1 MANKEH
7 LKTVLQGAEAW
18 NRWRELNPE
27 VTNPDLSWADLSKAN
42 LSGGN
47 FRGVNLSWANLSEAD
62 LSWSFLNQAD
72 LTKANL
78 SHANLSDA
86 NLYEASLHRAD
97 LSGAQLYRAYL
108 VKAHLEGVNFRE
120 ANLEEAVLNEANLQ
134 QANFRQANL
143 TAARLI
149 QANLTQAILDE
160 TVLIATDFSHANLFR
175 IETVN
180 VDFKNANLFKANFK
194 YANPARRKL
203 IIRAM
208 LILLALA
215 LLWCIY
221 LVWKNLHADF
231 SIIVPGDAKSY
242 VYLNGEFLSSPLPGE
257 DGSFH
262 YRLQNYFIGDYDLK
276 VYAAQLADIDSAEF
290 TRFKLYQARI
300 TISRNSP
307 LAPHLVR
314 FDTLYTVK
322 QIARGLEPGIN
333 PEGSRV
339 IYFRAAGE
347 TSSRRKL
354 KQLYLYDIATGVE
367 SPLEINT
374 GGFPAWDL
382 DWEIDE
388 IWLFDRDRRAYL
400 SAYRYSSDRSYL
412 FGISLQVSVA
422 SPEDGTVQE
431 VPLDARKK
439 WLSFVPLPDLQG
451 VLVENRA
458 ISLRG
463 ETLKKFAPVIP
474 YQEQLFYGGN
484 GGVVFVRE
492 EKLPR
497 GAGSKLSA
505 VYAHLE
511 SGEIREL
518 FPIYEPKIPS
528 LSASEQAQHVALC
541 SYSGMTLEFFS
552 TIKLWSNN
560 RFVDLVPPLL
570 DGDRSYRDGRRF
582 HKTEIAMDRE
592 GRNIVYEYESS
603 IYLLRLYPGVTFD
616 DLTAAERPGV

>member
-7 LKTVLQGAEAW
+7 LKALEAGIEAW
-18 NRWRELNPE
+18 NRWRERNPE
-27 VTNPDLSWADLSKAN
+27 ITNPDLSRADLSKAN

-47 FRGVNLSWANLSEAD
+47 FRGVNLSWANLSETD
-62 LSWSFLNQAD
+62 LSWSFLNHAD

-78 SHANLSDA
+78 SHADLSDA

-97 LSGAQLYRAYL
+97 LSGARLYRAYL

-143 TAARLI
+143 SGARFI
-149 QANLTQAILDE
+149 RANLSQAILDE
-160 TVLIATDFSHANLFR
+160 TVLIATNFSHANLYR

-194 YANPARRKL
+194 YAHPTRRKL
-203 IIRAM
+203 IIRA
-208 LILLALA
+208 LLVLLALA

-231 SIIVPGDAKSY
+231 SIIVPGDTKSY
-242 VYLNGEFLSSPLPGE
+242 VYLNGELLSSPLPGE
-257 DGSFH
+257 EGSVY
-262 YRLQNYFIGDYDLK
+262 YRLQNYFIGNYDLK
-276 VYAAQLADIDSAEF
+276 VYAAQLADINSAEF

-300 TISRNSP
+300 TISRASP
-307 LAPHLVR
+307 LASHLVR

-322 QIARGLEPGIN
+322 QIARGLEPAIN
-333 PEGSRV
+333 PEGNRV
-339 IYFRAAGE
+339 IYFRPAGE
-347 TSSRRKL
+347 AFFRGKF
-354 KQLYLYDIATGVE
+354 KQLYLYDIASGVE
-367 SPLEINT
+367 SPLKT
-374 GGFPAWDL
+374 KSGSFPGWDL
-382 DWEIDE
+382 DWEIDK
-388 IWLFDRDRRAYL
+388 IYLFDRDRRAYL

-412 FGISLQVSVA
+412 FWISL
-422 SPEDGTVQE
+422 EDGTVHE
-431 VPLDARKK
+431 VPSGRKKK
-439 WLSFVPLPDLQG
+439 WLSFVPLSDLQG
-451 VLVENRA
+451 MAVENEV

-463 ETLKKFAPVIP
+463 EKLKKFAPFIP

-484 GGVVFVRE
+484 GGVVFVKE

-497 GAGSKLSA
+497 GGGSKLSA

-518 FPIYEPKIPS
+518 FPIYEWKIPS
-528 LSASEQAQHVALC
+528 LCASEQAQQVALC

-552 TIKLWSNN
+552 TIRLWANN

-570 DGDRSYRDGRRF
+570 DGERSYRDGRRF
-582 HKTEIAMDRE
+582 HKTEIGMDRE
-592 GRNIVYEYESS
+592 GRNLVYEYESN
-603 IYLLRLYPGVTFD
+603 IYLLRLYPGVTFE
-616 DLTAAERPGV
+616 DLIAAERPRT

>member
-7 LKTVLQGAEAW
+7 LKALETGIDAW
-18 NRWRELNPE
+18 NRWREQNPE
-27 VTNPDLSWADLSKAN
+27 ITNPDLSWADLSKAN

-78 SHANLSDA
+78 SHADLSDA

-120 ANLEEAVLNEANLQ
+120 ASLEEAMLNEANLQ
-134 QANFRQANL
+134 HANFRQANL
-143 TAARLI
+143 TGARLI
-149 QANLTQAILDE
+149 QADLAQAILDE
-160 TVLIATDFSHANLFR
+160 TILIATDFSRANLYR
-175 IETVN
+175 IEKIN
-180 VDFKNANLFKANFK
+180 VDFKNASLFKANFK

-203 IIRAM
+203 IIRVI
-208 LILLALA
+208 LVLLALA
-215 LLWCIY
+215 LLWSIY
-221 LVWKNLHADF
+221 LVWKNLHGDF
-231 SIIVPGDAKSY
+231 AITVSGDTKSY
-242 VYLNGEFLSSPLPGE
+242 AYLNGELLKPFPDE

-262 YRLQNYFIGDYDLK
+262 YRLRNYFIGDYDLK

-300 TISRNSP
+300 TIPRSSTP
-307 LAPHLVR
+307 APHAVR

-322 QIARGLEPGIN
+322 QIARGLKPAIN

-339 IYFRAAGE
+339 IYFRTDVSAPSGK
-347 TSSRRKL
+347 KL
-354 KQLYLYDIATGVE
+354 KQLYLYDIESGVE
-367 SPLEINT
+367 SPLKIEP
-374 GGFPAWDL
+374 GRWPAWDL
-382 DWEIDE
+382 DWEIDN
-388 IWLFDRDRRAYL
+388 IYLFDRDRRAYL
-400 SAYRYSSDRSYL
+400 GAYRYSSDRSHL
-412 FGISLQVSVA
+412 FSISL
-422 SPEDGTVQE
+422 EDGTLRE
-431 VPLDARKK
+431 VPLRMRKK
-439 WLSFVPLPDLQG
+439 WLSFVPRPALQG
-451 VLVENRA
+451 LFAENKI
-458 ISLRG
+458 ISLEG
-463 ETLKKFAPVIP
+463 EEIKEFTPAIP
-474 YQEQLFYGGN
+474 YQGELFYGGN
-484 GGVVFVRE
+484 GGVIFVKE

-497 GAGSKLSA
+497 GGGSILKA
-505 VYAHLE
+505 VYADIE

-528 LSASEQAQHVALC
+528 LSASEQAQHVAVC

-552 TIKLWSNN
+552 NIKLWSNN

-570 DGDRSYRDGRRF
+570 DGDRSYRDGQRF

-616 DLTAAERPGV
+616 DLAAAQRPGA

>member
-7 LKTVLQGAEAW
+7 LKAIEAGIDAW

-78 SHANLSDA
+78 SRADLSDA
-86 NLYEASLHRAD
+86 NLYEAALHRAD
-97 LSGAQLYRAYL
+97 LSGARLYRAYL

-143 TAARLI
+143 TGARLVR
-149 QANLTQAILDE
+149 ANLSQALLDE
-160 TVLIATDFSHANLFR
+160 TVLIAADFSHANLFR
-175 IETVN
+175 IEQIN

-194 YANPARRKL
+194 YADPARRKL
-203 IIRAM
+203 IIRVI

-215 LLWCIY
+215 LLWSIY
-221 LVWKNLHADF
+221 LVWKNLHGDF

-242 VYLNGEFLSSPLPGE
+242 AYLNGEFLSPSPGE
-257 DGSFH
+257 NGNFH
-262 YRLQNYFIGDYDLK
+262 YRLQNYFTGNYDLK

-290 TRFKLYQARI
+290 NRFKLYQARI

-307 LAPHLVR
+307 PAPHLVR

-322 QIARGLEPGIN
+322 HIARGLEPGIN

-339 IYFRAAGE
+339 IYFRAAE
-347 TSSRRKL
+347 VPSSGKKL

-367 SPLEINT
+367 SPLKIKT

-382 DWEIDE
+382 DWEIDK
-388 IWLFDRDRRAYL
+388 IYLFDRDRHAYL

-412 FGISLQVSVA
+412 FFISL
-422 SPEDGTVQE
+422 ENGTLQE
-431 VPLDARKK
+431 VPLNARKK
-439 WLSFVPLPDLQG
+439 WLSFVPRPDLQG
-451 VLVENRA
+451 VLIENRE
-458 ISLRG
+458 ISLHG
-463 ETLKKFAPVIP
+463 EALKKFAPAIP
-474 YQEQLFYGGN
+474 YQEQVFYGGN
-484 GGVVFVRE
+484 GGVVFVKE

-497 GAGSKLSA
+497 GVGSKLSA

-518 FPIYEPKIPS
+518 FPIYEPKIPY

-552 TIKLWSNN
+552 NIKLWSNN
-560 RFVDLVPPLL
+560 RFVGLVPPLL
-570 DGDRSYRDGRRF
+570 DGDRNYRDGRRF
-582 HKTEIAMDRE
+582 HKTEISMDRE
-592 GRNIVYEYESS
+592 GRNIVYEYESN

-616 DLTAAERPGV
+616 DLTAAERPRA